1 MLKLFSYFNKRRRI
15 KKIKKDLSK
24 MYDEIKADHDHR
36 AEGRGMRNKK
46 PLHIGDKTMS
56 ELYDELDELIKIE
69 GLWPDLDTLL
79 RQLYTRQIRRIKIRI
94 RYQSRYLKW
103 SKKLN

>member
-24 MYDEIKADHDHR
+24 MYDEIKADHAHR
-36 AEGRGMRNKK
+36 AEGRGMRNEK

-69 GLWPDLDTLL
+69 GLWPDLDSLL
-79 RQLYTRQIRRIKIRI
+79 RQIYTRQIRRIKIRI